1 MLVTETKIRVRF
13 GETDKMSFVY
23 YGNYAL
29 YYEQAR
35 TEMMRQLGFPYSEME
50 KRGTVMP
57 VLEMHT
63 QYLKPSFYD
72 DLIIVKTILSEM
84 PTARIRF
91 DYEIY
96 NESRILL
103 NKGYTVLTFA
113 NAETLKPVRP
123 PKYFLDLIAPYFTK
137 SNK

>member
-35 TEMMRQLGFPYSEME
+35 TEMMRYLGFPYSEME

-57 VLEMHT
+57 VLEMYT

-72 DLIIVKTILSEM
+72 DLITVKTFLREM
-84 PTARIRF
+84 PTARIHF

-96 NESRILL
+96 NEEQILL

-123 PKYFLDLIAPYFTK
+123 PKYFLDLIAPYFK
-137 SNK
+137 K

>member
-1 MLVTETKIRVRF
+1 MLTTETKIRIRF

-35 TEMMRQLGFPYSEME
+35 TEMMRYLGLSYKEME
-50 KRGTVMP
+50 KKGTVMP

-63 QYLKPSFYD
+63 KYLKPAFYD
-72 DLIIVKTILSEM
+72 DLIIIKTFLRQM

-96 NESRILL
+96 NEKTDLL

-113 NAETLKPVRP
+113 NAKTLKPVRP
-123 PKYFLDLIAPYFTK
+123 PKYFLDSLAPYFDK
-137 SNK
+137 

>member
-35 TEMMRQLGFPYSEME
+35 TEMMRHLGLSYREME
-50 KRGTVMP
+50 KKGTVMP
-57 VLEMHT
+57 VLELHT
-63 QYLKPSFYD
+63 KYIKPSFYD
-72 DLIIVKTILSEM
+72 DQITVKTILSEM
-84 PTARIRF
+84 PAARIRF

-96 NESRILL
+96 NEEQILL
-103 NKGYTVLTFA
+103 NKGYTILTFA

-123 PKYFLDLIAPYFTK
+123 PKYFLELVAPYFED
-137 SNK
+137 

>member
-13 GETDKMSFVY
+13 GETDKMNFVY

-29 YYEQAR
+29 YYEQSR
-35 TEMMRQLGFPYSEME
+35 TEMMRQLGLPYSEME
-50 KRGTVMP
+50 KKGTIMP
-57 VLEMHT
+57 VLELHT
-63 QYLKPSFYD
+63 EYIKPSFYD
-72 DLIIVKTILSEM
+72 DLITVKTYLRKK

-96 NESRILL
+96 NEKQELL

-113 NAETLKPVRP
+113 NAGTLKPVRP
-123 PKYFLDLIAPYFTK
+123 PKYFLELIAPYFD
-137 SNK
+137 S

>member
-1 MLVTETKIRVRF
+1 MLATETKIRVRF

-35 TEMMRQLGFPYSEME
+35 TEMMRQLDFPYSEME
-50 KRGTVMP
+50 KRGTIMP

-63 QYLKPSFYD
+63 QYIKPSYYD
-72 DLIIVKTILSEM
+72 DLITVKTFLREM

-96 NESRILL
+96 NEEQILL
-103 NKGYTVLTFA
+103 NKGYTILTFA
-113 NAETLKPVRP
+113 NAETFKPVRP
-123 PKYFLDLIAPYFTK
+123 PKYFLNLIAPYFEK
-137 SNK
+137 

>member
-13 GETDKMSFVY
+13 GETDKMSYVY

-35 TEMMRQLGFPYSEME
+35 TEMMRYLGLSYQEME
-50 KRGTVMP
+50 KKGTMMP
-57 VLEMHT
+57 VLELHT
-63 QYLKPSFYD
+63 EYIKPSFYD
-72 DLIIVKTILSEM
+72 DLITIKTYLKSM

-96 NESRILL
+96 NEEQILL
-103 NKGYTVLTFA
+103 NKGYTILTFV
-113 NAETLKPVRP
+113 NVETIKPCRP
-123 PKYFLDLIAPYFTK
+123 PKYFLDLIAPYFEK
-137 SNK
+137 